1 MMGIEP
7 DAPNRKIATLGRL
20 TDEVGWVQLDHI
32 PVGAC
37 DVLVKHENSNRTT
50 TVRNHT
56 GDTTLTWEARF
67 PGSFGML
74 VVDGVPQ
81 TATHKTL
88 NGVNVSSVE
97 VRLRGGEQKTVKV
110 EAQ

>member
-1 MMGIEP
+1 
-7 DAPNRKIATLGRL
+7 
-20 TDEVGWVQLDHI
+20 
-32 PVGAC
+32 
-37 DVLVKHENSNRTT
+37 
-50 TVRNHT
+50 
-56 GDTTLTWEARF
+56 
-67 PGSFGML
+67 ML

-81 TATHKTL
+81 TATHNTL